1 MGILHVVYSLV
12 MGLLY
17 GLKTS
22 NSESDMAECE
32 CMTSFKH
39 FLAFLTI
46 LESLIAEKNLNA
58 LILSI

>member
-1 MGILHVVYSLV
+1 
-12 MGLLY
+12 
-17 GLKTS
+17 
-22 NSESDMAECE
+22 MAECE